1 MDDYFDP
8 DHWRREIR
16 RLKAER
22 NALVRHC
29 CFPIQSKADLTDAEK
44 SDFCDVIEQ
53 AAGDAFFRAINSLET
68 DLSDFRAGVISAQQR
83 SDTIDIRGRQ

>member
-8 DHWRREIR
+8 DEWQREID

-22 NALVRHC
+22 NALVKHC
-29 CFPIQSKADLTDAEK
+29 CFPIRSKADLTDAEK
-44 SDFCDVIEQ
+44 DAFCDVVAQ

-68 DLSDFRAGVISAQQR
+68 DLNDFAAGVIHARQR